1 MSAVETRNTR
11 GTEAPSAQASATAAP
26 RSALACQTGWATSR
40 RSRSCGRGSK
50 WRERGDEP
58 VRVSVTRVRDA
69 VAHVANGHSMSSSG
83 RSSALYHTCN
93 CTTLANCTT
102 LGARGD
108 ENRTRARFTRTRS
121 PAESIL
127 IHEATTSVGEAMTCQ
142 RSRRGGSLPPPA
154 DRWRGGV
161 GRGRRRR
168 TRASGMLIPSWRAHL
183 HPLVYDDA
191 RRALVTRHTPWLLDQ
206 R

>member
-1 MSAVETRNTR
+1 M
-11 GTEAPSAQASATAAP
+11 
-26 RSALACQTGWATSR
+26 ATS
-40 RSRSCGRGSK
+40 
-50 WRERGDEP
+50 
-58 VRVSVTRVRDA
+58 
-69 VAHVANGHSMSSSG
+69 HSMSSSG
-83 RSSALYHTCN
+83 QLRSSSALYHTCN

-142 RSRRGGSLPPPA
+142 RSRRGGALPPPA

-183 HPLVYDDA
+183 HPLVDDDA
-191 RRALVTRHTPWLLDQ
+191 RASAGDEAHLGFWTSGRGSAGAVTSGTFFAEFPLSFITYWR
-206 R
+206 

>member
-1 MSAVETRNTR
+1 
-11 GTEAPSAQASATAAP
+11 
-26 RSALACQTGWATSR
+26 
-40 RSRSCGRGSK
+40 
-50 WRERGDEP
+50 
-58 VRVSVTRVRDA
+58 
-69 VAHVANGHSMSSSG
+69 MSSSG
-83 RSSALYHTCN
+83 QLRSSSALYHTCN

-183 HPLVYDDA
+183 HPLVDDDA
-191 RRALVTRHTPWLLDQ
+191 RAALVTRHTLAFGPAVARVLYFRNFLCGISSIHSVHLKLFIPRSRQ
-206 R
+206 QCQCTEV

>member
-1 MSAVETRNTR
+1 M
-11 GTEAPSAQASATAAP
+11 
-26 RSALACQTGWATSR
+26 RS
-40 RSRSCGRGSK
+40 
-50 WRERGDEP
+50 
-58 VRVSVTRVRDA
+58 
-69 VAHVANGHSMSSSG
+69 
-83 RSSALYHTCN
+83 SSALYHTCN

-183 HPLVYDDA
+183 HPLVDDDA
-191 RRALVTRHTPWLLDQ
+191 QASAGDEAHLGFWTSGRGSAGAVTSGTFFAEFPLSFMCLLAVIAPYSFSSLKIIHTAVSVH
-206 R
+206 